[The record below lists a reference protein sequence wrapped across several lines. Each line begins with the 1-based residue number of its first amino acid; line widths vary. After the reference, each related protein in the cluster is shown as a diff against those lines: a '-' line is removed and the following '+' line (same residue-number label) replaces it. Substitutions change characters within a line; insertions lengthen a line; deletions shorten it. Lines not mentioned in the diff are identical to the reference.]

1 MSPNA
6 ELGAR
11 KPSPDPSAC
20 AGQHPDHSIHQAE
33 TRPDLSHPAAR
44 APGAGTAVTTIH
56 RVVSATHHP
65 DHTHPLSTLDAG
77 RWWIGS
83 WSRASSTIRTSNT
96 YAMSTTTSR
105 PAWRTPSSI
114 KIN

>member
-56 RVVSATHHP
+56 RVVSATQHP
-65 DHTHPLSTLDAG
+65 DHTHPRIDPGCRQVVDRLLVQSVFHDKNKQYLRDVDNHIETCMED
-77 RWWIGS
+77 S
-83 WSRASSTIRTSNT
+83 F
-96 YAMSTTTSR
+96 
-105 PAWRTPSSI
+105 
-114 KIN
+114 IN